1 MIHEKCPC
9 CGGVLIIDRN
19 NAEHRL
25 RCQCGFSMSTGGD
38 LTENEKVL
46 INRIKRL
53 DSVWRDVEVEYQRNV
68 SEKNDKIEQ
77 LRYRIAELEW
87 RQEKGDN
94 R

>member
-1 MIHEKCPC
+1 
-9 CGGVLIIDRN
+9 
-19 NAEHRL
+19 
-25 RCQCGFSMSTGGD
+25 MSTGGD